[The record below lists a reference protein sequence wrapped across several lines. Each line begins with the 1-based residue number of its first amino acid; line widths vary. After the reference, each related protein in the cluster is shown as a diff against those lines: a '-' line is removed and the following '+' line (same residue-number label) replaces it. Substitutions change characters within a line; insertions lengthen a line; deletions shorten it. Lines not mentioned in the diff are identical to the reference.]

1 MEGVVHATFVELS
14 DNPLSP
20 DTSEFVELEKRIMM
34 DLPVRGSN
42 PDPLDD
48 RSATPD
54 QEGGYTPPLPPPPP
68 PISEEDDSF
77 ETPPPPPPPNFVL
90 DTSFRKTSDVV
101 QREIGKFTFTDF

>member
-20 DTSEFVELEKRIMM
+20 DTSEFVELEKQIMM
-34 DLPVRGSN
+34 D
-42 PDPLDD
+42 
-48 RSATPD
+48 
-54 QEGGYTPPLPPPPP
+54 QEQPYTPPLPPPPP
-68 PISEEDDSF
+68 PLPISEEDDSF

-101 QREIGKFTFTDF
+101 QREIGKFYLTTHLQIFRLV